1 MESVRHYLNHLPRK
15 QTDKSFYRQVKPDQ
29 TIVIYDRSLPEHV
42 PGFRRWL
49 AQFPYAFAVRSGES
63 LKSVDAFNG
72 FLSKV
77 HRKVGGEANPD
88 WTVLAIGGGSI
99 GDFAGFFAS
108 VYKRGLKLVHLP
120 TTWLAALDSSH
131 GGKTGLNFQ
140 GAKNQI
146 GSFYP
151 ANATVMVRSVLMALP
166 RAQLVDALGEL
177 LKIAIID
184 GRPWAKKMRLK
195 NASTAL
201 LAREVWKS
209 LKPAVE
215 AKMKIVRRDPLEKTG
230 ERYRLNLG
238 HTFGHV
244 IEGAT
249 GTSHGKSVWLGLQF
263 AIELS
268 LEDGILTPK
277 RGAELLTWLAK
288 QSAMPTVQRP
298 RLKKQ
303 TANKLLRTDKKRAGS
318 DEVRFVFIK
327 GLGKTEV
334 RKVSVA
340 RLLNAAKENGWLR

>member
-1 MESVRHYLNHLPRK
+1 MESVRLYLDRLPRK
-15 QTDKSFYRQVKPDQ
+15 KIDKSFYRQVEPNQ
-29 TIVIYDRSLPEHV
+29 TIVIYDRRLPEHV
-42 PGFRRWL
+42 PGFSQWL
-49 AQFPYAFAVRSGES
+49 LQFPYVFAVRSGES
-63 LKSVDAFNG
+63 LKSVEAFNG

-77 HRKVGGEANPD
+77 HRKVGGHANPS
-88 WTVLAIGGGSI
+88 WTVLAIGGGSV

-146 GSFYP
+146 GTFYP
-151 ANATVMVRSVLMALP
+151 ADATVMVRSVLMALP
-166 RAQLVDALGEL
+166 QKHLLDALGEL

-184 GRPWAKKMRLK
+184 GSPWVKKMRLDRGS
-195 NASTAL
+195 ASA
-201 LAREVWKS
+201 LAREVWKF

-215 AKMKIVRRDPLEKTG
+215 AKLKVVRRDPLEKTG
-230 ERYRLNLG
+230 ERHRLNLG

-249 GTSHGKSVWLGLQF
+249 GTSHGISVWLGLQF

-268 LEDGILTPK
+268 LEEGILNPK

-288 QSAMPTVQRP
+288 QSAMGLVQRP
-298 RLKKQ
+298 RLKRQ
-303 TANKLLRTDKKRAGS
+303 TARRLIKTDKKRTGS
-318 DEVRFVFIK
+318 DKVRFVFVK
-327 GLGKTEV
+327 GLGQTEV
-334 RKVSVA
+334 REISIE
-340 RLLNAAKENGWLR
+340 RLLLAAKENGWFR

>member
-1 MESVRHYLNHLPRK
+1 MESVRLYLNRLPRK
-15 QTDKSFYRQVKPDQ
+15 QTDKSFYRQVDPEQ
-29 TIVIYDRSLPEHV
+29 TIVIFDRRLPEHV
-42 PGFRRWL
+42 PGFRQWL
-49 AQFPYAFAVRSGES
+49 AQFPYVFAVRSGES

-77 HRKVGGEANPD
+77 HREVGGLANPS
-88 WTVLAIGGGSI
+88 WTVLAIGGGSV

-120 TTWLAALDSSH
+120 TTWLAAIDSSH
-131 GGKTGLNFQ
+131 GGKTGLNIQ

-146 GSFYP
+146 GTFYP

-166 RAQLVDALGEL
+166 KPQLTDALGEL
-177 LKIAIID
+177 VKIAIID
-184 GRPWAKKMRLK
+184 GKPWAKKMRLK
-195 NASTAL
+195 NASTPG
-201 LAREVWKS
+201 LAREVWKW
-209 LKPAVE
+209 LRPAVE
-215 AKMKIVRRDPLEKTG
+215 AKMKIVRRDPLEKNG

-249 GTSHGKSVWLGLQF
+249 GTSHGLSVWMGLQF
-263 AIELS
+263 AIEVS
-268 LEDGILTPK
+268 LEEGILDPK

-288 QSAMPTVQRP
+288 QSAMPVIKRP

-303 TANKLLRTDKKRAGS
+303 VASKLLKADKKRS
-318 DEVRFVFIK
+318 NNEEVNFVFVS

-334 RKVSVA
+334 RKISIL
-340 RLLNAAKENGWLR
+340 RLLAAAKENGWLR

>member
-1 MESVRHYLNHLPRK
+1 MESVRLYLNRLPRK
-15 QTDKSFYRQVKPDQ
+15 QTDKSFYRKVNPDQ
-29 TIVIYDRSLPEHV
+29 TIVIYDRRLPEHV
-42 PGFRRWL
+42 PGFRQWL
-49 AQFPYAFAVRSGES
+49 TQFPYVFAVRSGES

-77 HRKVGGEANPD
+77 HRKVGGEANPS
-88 WTVLAIGGGSI
+88 WTVLAIGGGSV

-120 TTWLAALDSSH
+120 TTWLAAIDSSH

-146 GSFYP
+146 GTFYP
-151 ANATVMVRSVLMALP
+151 ADATVMVRSVLMALP
-166 RAQLVDALGEL
+166 QAQLLDALGEL

-184 GRPWAKKMRLK
+184 GKPWTKKMRLK
-195 NASTAL
+195 HSSTAQ
-201 LAREVWKS
+201 LAREVWKF

-215 AKMKIVRRDPLEKTG
+215 AKMKVVRQDPLEKSG

-249 GTSHGKSVWLGLQF
+249 GATHGMSVWLGLQF

-268 LEDGILTPK
+268 LEEGILDPK

-288 QSAMPTVQRP
+288 QSAMPVVQRP

-303 TANKLLRTDKKRAGS
+303 IASKLIKTDKKRSGV
-318 DEVRFVFIK
+318 DEVKFVFIK

-334 RKVSVA
+334 RKISID
-340 RLLNAAKENGWLR
+340 RLLSAAKENGWLR

>member
-1 MESVRHYLNHLPRK
+1 MESVRLYLERLPRK
-15 QTDKSFYRQVKPDQ
+15 QTDKSFYRQVEPNQ
-29 TIVIYDRSLPEHV
+29 TIVIYDRRLPDHV
-42 PGFRRWL
+42 PGFRQWL
-49 AQFPYAFAVRSGES
+49 LQFPYVFAVRSGES
-63 LKSVDAFNG
+63 LKSVEAFNG

-77 HRKVGGEANPD
+77 HRKVGGQANPS
-88 WTVLAIGGGSI
+88 WTVLAIGGGSV

-146 GSFYP
+146 GTFYP
-151 ANATVMVRSVLMALP
+151 AGATVMVRSVLMALP
-166 RAQLVDALGEL
+166 QQQLRDALGEL

-184 GRPWAKKMRLK
+184 GSPWVKKMRLDRR
-195 NASTAL
+195 STPS
-201 LAREVWKS
+201 LAREVWKY

-215 AKMKIVRRDPLEKTG
+215 AKLKVVRRDPLEKMG

-244 IEGAT
+244 VEGAT
-249 GTSHGKSVWLGLQF
+249 GASHGISVWLGLQF

-268 LEDGILTPK
+268 LEEGILDRK

-288 QSAMPTVQRP
+288 QSAMPMIPRP

-303 TANKLLRTDKKRAGS
+303 TVSKLIRADKKRAGPN
-318 DEVRFVFIK
+318 EVRFVFVK
-327 GLGKTEV
+327 GLGQTEV
-334 RKVSVA
+334 RKISIE
-340 RLLNAAKENGWLR
+340 RLLTAAKENGWLR